1 MPKLFGRIDIYGV
14 IAVFYTTI
22 ENTLAPPL
30 GVREALKMVRTLV
43 ITVDRD
49 NDLGVKAGIRGSVVG
64 RRQVLTAALRLG
76 IADPEESDTNA
87 ILGALHQH
95 DLLAE
100 GAEPNDEV
108 EIAILTGDERVGIKS
123 DRNIA
128 QQLEDVISEFQPD
141 RGILV
146 TDGMEDESVLPILS
160 SRLSIDHVEKII
172 VRQSKGIE
180 GTYYYIAKA
189 IEDPRWRARL
199 LVPIAVFMMI
209 LGLGMILPNGA
220 VLIGSMPLLVGV
232 YLLFKGLGAEDRL
245 ERLMRDMRES
255 ADAAILSSLLWAVTG
270 VAILLAVVE
279 GYDTYAEFRVD
290 SGGSNI
296 LMGLTVLQK
305 SLTWIVLGALAFA
318 LSMMVLRWKKGNFSG
333 RSVLI
338 IAFGVVL
345 WTMATAAL
353 EVAIRITDGGGY
365 EYDVT
370 TIMNDWGQT
379 LLALFIFWALRT
391 GVRSWESK
399 QDTGRYWGV

>member
-1 MPKLFGRIDIYGV
+1 MANYP
-14 IAVFYTTI
+14 TI

-30 GVREALKMVRTLV
+30 GVREALEMVRTLV

-95 DLLAE
+95 DLLADN
-100 GAEPNDEV
+100 AEPNDAV

-123 DRNIA
+123 DQNIA
-128 QQLEDVISEFQPD
+128 QQLEDVIGEFQPD

-209 LGLGMILPNGA
+209 LGLGMILPNGI
-220 VLIGSMPLLVGV
+220 VILGSMPLLVGV

-279 GYDTYAEFRVD
+279 GYDTFGEFE
-290 SGGSNI
+290 GEASNI

-318 LSMMVLRWKKGNFSG
+318 LSLMVLRWKKGNFSG
-333 RSVLI
+333 RSVLV
-338 IAFGVVL
+338 IAFGAVL

-353 EVAIRITDGGGY
+353 DVAIRITTGGGY

-379 LLALFIFWALRT
+379 LLALFVFWAVRT
-391 GVRSWESK
+391 AVRSWESK

>member
-1 MPKLFGRIDIYGV
+1 MQ
-14 IAVFYTTI
+14 
-22 ENTLAPPL
+22 
-30 GVREALKMVRTLV
+30 EALNMVRTLV

-76 IADPEESDTNA
+76 TADPEESDTNA

-146 TDGMEDESVLPILS
+146 TDGMEDESVLPILT

-209 LGLGMILPNGA
+209 LGLGMILPNGT
-220 VLIGSMPLLVGV
+220 VIIGAMPLLVGV

-279 GYDTYAEFRVD
+279 GYDTYAEFQAI
-290 SGGSNI
+290 GGGTNI

-318 LSMMVLRWKKGNFSG
+318 LSLMVLRWKKGNFSG
-333 RSVLI
+333 RSVLV
-338 IAFGVVL
+338 IAFGAVL

-370 TIMNDWGQT
+370 TIMTDWGQT
-379 LLALFIFWALRT
+379 LLALFIFWAVRT

>member
-1 MPKLFGRIDIYGV
+1 MQ
-14 IAVFYTTI
+14 
-22 ENTLAPPL
+22 ETLN
-30 GVREALKMVRTLV
+30 MVRTLV
-43 ITVDRD
+43 MTVDRD

-146 TDGMEDESVLPILS
+146 TDGMEDESVLPILT
-160 SRLSIDHVEKII
+160 SRLSIDHIEKII

-209 LGLGMILPNGA
+209 LGLGMILPNGT
-220 VLIGSMPLLVGV
+220 VIIGAMPLLVGV

-279 GYDTYAEFRVD
+279 GYDTYAEFQTI
-290 SGGSNI
+290 GGGTNI

-318 LSMMVLRWKKGNFSG
+318 LSLMVLRWKKGNFSG
-333 RSVLI
+333 RSVLV
-338 IAFGVVL
+338 IAFGAVL

-353 EVAIRITDGGGY
+353 GVAIRITEGGGY

-370 TIMNDWGQT
+370 TIMTDWGQT
-379 LLALFIFWALRT
+379 LLALFVFWAVRT

>member
-1 MPKLFGRIDIYGV
+1 V
-14 IAVFYTTI
+14 Q
-22 ENTLAPPL
+22 
-30 GVREALKMVRTLV
+30 EALNMVRTLV

-146 TDGMEDESVLPILS
+146 TDGMEDESVLPILT

-209 LGLGMILPNGA
+209 LGLGMILPNGT
-220 VLIGSMPLLVGV
+220 VIIGAMPLLVGV

-279 GYDTYAEFRVD
+279 GYDTYAEFQAI
-290 SGGSNI
+290 GGGTNI

-318 LSMMVLRWKKGNFSG
+318 LSLMVLRWKKGNFSG
-333 RSVLI
+333 RSVLV
-338 IAFGVVL
+338 IAFGAVL

-370 TIMNDWGQT
+370 TIMTDWGQT
-379 LLALFIFWALRT
+379 LLALFVFWAVRT

>member
-1 MPKLFGRIDIYGV
+1 MQ
-14 IAVFYTTI
+14 
-22 ENTLAPPL
+22 
-30 GVREALKMVRTLV
+30 EALNMVRTLV

-146 TDGMEDESVLPILS
+146 TDGMEDESVLPILT

-209 LGLGMILPNGA
+209 LGLGMILPNGT
-220 VLIGSMPLLVGV
+220 VIIGAMPLLVGV

-279 GYDTYAEFRVD
+279 GYDTYAEFQAI
-290 SGGSNI
+290 GGGTNI

-318 LSMMVLRWKKGNFSG
+318 LSLMVLRWKKGNFSG
-333 RSVLI
+333 RSVLV
-338 IAFGVVL
+338 IAFGAVL

-370 TIMNDWGQT
+370 TIMTDWGQT
-379 LLALFIFWALRT
+379 LLALFVFWAVRT

-399 QDTGRYWGV
+399 QDTGRYWGVLIRLF

>member
-1 MPKLFGRIDIYGV
+1 
-14 IAVFYTTI
+14 
-22 ENTLAPPL
+22 
-30 GVREALKMVRTLV
+30 MVRTLV

-95 DLLAE
+95 DLLAD

-220 VLIGSMPLLVGV
+220 ILIGSMPLLVGV

-290 SGGSNI
+290 GGGSNI

-338 IAFGVVL
+338 IAFGAVL

-399 QDTGRYWGV
+399 QDTGRYSGV

>member
-1 MPKLFGRIDIYGV
+1 MSKLFGRIDIYGL

-209 LGLGMILPNGA
+209 LGLGMILPNGT

-290 SGGSNI
+290 GGGSNI

-338 IAFGVVL
+338 IAFGAVL

-370 TIMNDWGQT
+370 TIINDWGQT

>member
-1 MPKLFGRIDIYGV
+1 
-14 IAVFYTTI
+14 
-22 ENTLAPPL
+22 
-30 GVREALKMVRTLV
+30 MVRTLV

-100 GAEPNDEV
+100 SAEPNDAV

-128 QQLEDVISEFQPD
+128 QQLEDVIAEFQPD
-141 RGILV
+141 RGVLV

-189 IEDPRWRARL
+189 IEDPRWRAKL

-209 LGLGMILPNGA
+209 LGLGMILPNGIVILGA
-220 VLIGSMPLLVGV
+220 MPLLVGV

-245 ERLMRDMRES
+245 ERLLRDMRES

-270 VAILLAVVE
+270 IAILLAVVE
-279 GYDTYAEFRVD
+279 GYDTFGEFD
-290 SGGSNI
+290 EGAGNI
-296 LMGLTVLQK
+296 LIGLTVLQK
-305 SLTWIVLGALAFA
+305 SLTWIVVGALAFA
-318 LSMMVLRWKKGNFSG
+318 LSLMVLRWKKGNFSG
-333 RSVLI
+333 RSILI
-338 IAFGVVL
+338 IAFGAVL
-345 WTMATAAL
+345 WTMASAAL
-353 EVAIRITDGGGY
+353 EVAIRITIFGGY

-370 TIMNDWGQT
+370 TITNDWGQT
-379 LLALFIFWALRT
+379 LFALFVFWAVRT

>member
-1 MPKLFGRIDIYGV
+1 V
-14 IAVFYTTI
+14 Q
-22 ENTLAPPL
+22 
-30 GVREALKMVRTLV
+30 EALDMVRTLV
-43 ITVDRD
+43 MTVDRD

-146 TDGMEDESVLPILS
+146 TDGMEDESVLPILT
-160 SRLSIDHVEKII
+160 SRLSIDHIEKII

-209 LGLGMILPNGA
+209 LGLGMILPNGT
-220 VLIGSMPLLVGV
+220 VIIGAMPLLVGV

-279 GYDTYAEFRVD
+279 GYDTYAEFQTI
-290 SGGSNI
+290 GGGTNI

-318 LSMMVLRWKKGNFSG
+318 LSLMVLRWKKGNFSG
-333 RSVLI
+333 RSVLV
-338 IAFGVVL
+338 IAFGAVL

-353 EVAIRITDGGGY
+353 GVAIRITEGGGY

-370 TIMNDWGQT
+370 TIMTDWGQT
-379 LLALFIFWALRT
+379 LLALFVFWAVRT

>member
-1 MPKLFGRIDIYGV
+1 
-14 IAVFYTTI
+14 
-22 ENTLAPPL
+22 
-30 GVREALKMVRTLV
+30 MVRTLV

-95 DLLAE
+95 DLLADN
-100 GAEPNDEV
+100 AEPNDAV

-123 DRNIA
+123 DQNIA
-128 QQLEDVISEFQPD
+128 QQLEDVIGEFQPD

-209 LGLGMILPNGA
+209 LGLGMILPNGI
-220 VLIGSMPLLVGV
+220 VILGSMPLLVGV

-279 GYDTYAEFRVD
+279 GYDTFGEFEGE
-290 SGGSNI
+290 SSNI

-318 LSMMVLRWKKGNFSG
+318 LSLMVLRWKKGNFSG
-333 RSVLI
+333 RSVLV
-338 IAFGVVL
+338 IAFGAVL

-353 EVAIRITDGGGY
+353 DVAIRITTGGGY

-379 LLALFIFWALRT
+379 LLALFVFWAVRT
-391 GVRSWESK
+391 AVRSWESK

>member
-1 MPKLFGRIDIYGV
+1 
-14 IAVFYTTI
+14 
-22 ENTLAPPL
+22 
-30 GVREALKMVRTLV
+30 MVRTLV

-95 DLLAE
+95 DLLADS
-100 GAEPNDEV
+100 AEPNDAV
-108 EIAILTGDERVGIKS
+108 EIVILTGDERVGIKS

-128 QQLEDVISEFQPD
+128 QQLEDVIGEFQPD
-141 RGILV
+141 RGVLV

-209 LGLGMILPNGA
+209 LGLGMILPNGIVILGA
-220 VLIGSMPLLVGV
+220 MPLLVGV

-255 ADAAILSSLLWAVTG
+255 ADAAILSSLLWAITG

-279 GYDTYAEFRVD
+279 GYDTFGEFE
-290 SGGSNI
+290 SAGGGSNI

-318 LSMMVLRWKKGNFSG
+318 LSMMVLRWKKGNFSS
-333 RSVLI
+333 RSILI
-338 IAFGVVL
+338 IAFGAVL
-345 WTMATAAL
+345 WTMSTAAL
-353 EVAIRITDGGGY
+353 RVAIRITGGDGY

-370 TIMNDWGQT
+370 TIMDDWGQT
-379 LLALFIFWALRT
+379 LLALFIFWAVRT

>member
-1 MPKLFGRIDIYGV
+1 
-14 IAVFYTTI
+14 
-22 ENTLAPPL
+22 
-30 GVREALKMVRTLV
+30 MVRTLV

-128 QQLEDVISEFQPD
+128 QQLEDVIAEFQPD

-290 SGGSNI
+290 GGGSNI

-318 LSMMVLRWKKGNFSG
+318 LSLMVLRWKKGNFSG

-338 IAFGVVL
+338 IAFGAVL

>member
-1 MPKLFGRIDIYGV
+1 MQ
-14 IAVFYTTI
+14 
-22 ENTLAPPL
+22 
-30 GVREALKMVRTLV
+30 EALNMVRTLV

-146 TDGMEDESVLPILS
+146 TDGMEDESVLPILT

-209 LGLGMILPNGA
+209 LGLGMILPNGT
-220 VLIGSMPLLVGV
+220 VIIGAMPLLVGV

-279 GYDTYAEFRVD
+279 GYDTYAEFQAI
-290 SGGSNI
+290 GGGTNI

-318 LSMMVLRWKKGNFSG
+318 LSLMVLRWKKGYFSG
-333 RSVLI
+333 RSVLV
-338 IAFGVVL
+338 IAFGAVL

-370 TIMNDWGQT
+370 TIMTDWGQT
-379 LLALFIFWALRT
+379 LLALFVFWAVRT

>member
-1 MPKLFGRIDIYGV
+1 MNIADIIPAYRDEINKGLSNIYPYGPDSLTKPV
-14 IAVFYTTI
+14 AYVLQGGGKRLRPLLTIFSAEACGGIKKDVFSAALAVEVLHNF
-22 ENTLAPPL
+22 
-30 GVREALKMVRTLV
+30 TLV
-43 ITVDRD
+43 HDDIMDQDIIRHGQQTVHHKWDD
-49 NDLGVKAGIRGSVVG
+49 GV
-64 RRQVLTAALRLG
+64 
-76 IADPEESDTNA
+76 
-87 ILGALHQH
+87 
-95 DLLAE
+95 
-100 GAEPNDEV
+100 
-108 EIAILTGDERVGIKS
+108 AILTGDERVGIKS

-128 QQLEDVISEFQPD
+128 QQLDDVISEFQPD

-290 SGGSNI
+290 GGGSNI

-338 IAFGVVL
+338 IAFGAVL

>member
-1 MPKLFGRIDIYGV
+1 MKSDLLVATSRGAI
-14 IAVFYTTI
+14 
-22 ENTLAPPL
+22 
-30 GVREALKMVRTLV
+30 MVRTLV
-43 ITVDRD
+43 ISVDRD
-49 NDLGVKAGIRGSVVG
+49 NDLGMKTAIRGPVIG
-64 RRQVLTAALRLG
+64 RKNVLTAALKLG

-100 GAEPNDEV
+100 GADPNDEV

-199 LVPIAVFMMI
+199 LVPISIFMMI
-209 LGLGMILPNGA
+209 LGLGMILPNGGA
-220 VLIGSMPLLVGV
+220 LIGAMPLLLGV

-279 GYDTYAEFRVD
+279 GYDTYGDISQTET
-290 SGGSNI
+290 SNI
-296 LMGLTVLQK
+296 LLGLEVLQK
-305 SLTWIVLGALAFA
+305 SLTWIVLGALSFA
-318 LSMMVLRWKKGNFSG
+318 LSLMVLRWKKGNFSG
-333 RSVLI
+333 RSILV
-338 IAFGVVL
+338 IAFGVVM

-353 EVAIRITDGGGY
+353 QVAIQIANGSGY
-365 EYDVT
+365 EYDVS
-370 TIMNDWGQT
+370 TIVQDWGNT
-379 LLALFIFWALRT
+379 ILALFIFWAVRT

>member
-1 MPKLFGRIDIYGV
+1 M
-14 IAVFYTTI
+14 
-22 ENTLAPPL
+22 
-30 GVREALKMVRTLV
+30 
-43 ITVDRD
+43 
-49 NDLGVKAGIRGSVVG
+49 VG

-95 DLLAE
+95 DLIAE
-100 GAEPNDEV
+100 NADPNDEV
-108 EIAILTGDERVGIKS
+108 EIAILTGDERGGVKS

-128 QQLEDVISEFQPD
+128 QQLEDVIAEFQPD

-146 TDGMEDESVLPILS
+146 TDGMEDESVLPILT

-199 LVPIAVFMMI
+199 LVPISIFMMI
-209 LGLGMILPNGA
+209 LGLGMILPGGGA
-220 VLIGSMPLLVGV
+220 LIGAMPLLLGV

-279 GYDTYAEFRVD
+279 GYDTYGDVSRTET
-290 SGGSNI
+290 SNI
-296 LMGLTVLQK
+296 LLGLEVLQK

-318 LSMMVLRWKKGNFSG
+318 LSLMVLRWKKGNFSG
-333 RSVLI
+333 RSILV
-338 IAFGVVL
+338 IAFGVVM

-353 EVAIRITDGGGY
+353 QVAIQIANGSGY
-365 EYDVT
+365 EYDVS
-370 TIMNDWGQT
+370 TIVQDWGNT
-379 LLALFIFWALRT
+379 ILSLFIFWAVRT

>member
-1 MPKLFGRIDIYGV
+1 
-14 IAVFYTTI
+14 
-22 ENTLAPPL
+22 
-30 GVREALKMVRTLV
+30 MVRTLV

-100 GAEPNDEV
+100 NSEPNDAV

-141 RGILV
+141 RGVLV

-209 LGLGMILPNGA
+209 LGLGMILPNGIVILGA
-220 VLIGSMPLLVGV
+220 MPLLVGV

-255 ADAAILSSLLWAVTG
+255 ADAAILSSLLWAITG

-279 GYDTYAEFRVD
+279 GYDTYAEFQVD
-290 SGGSNI
+290 GGGSNI

-305 SLTWIVLGALAFA
+305 SLTWIVLGALSFA
-318 LSMMVLRWKKGNFSG
+318 LSLMVLRWKKGHFSS

-338 IAFGVVL
+338 IAFGAVL

-353 EVAIRITDGGGY
+353 EVAIRITGGGGY

-370 TIMNDWGQT
+370 TIMDDWGQT
-379 LLALFIFWALRT
+379 LLALFIFWAVRT

-399 QDTGRYWGV
+399 QDTGRYWGVLIWLSSEDAAAAVCSSRCLARWRARRYFRG

>member
-1 MPKLFGRIDIYGV
+1 
-14 IAVFYTTI
+14 
-22 ENTLAPPL
+22 
-30 GVREALKMVRTLV
+30 MVRTLV
-43 ITVDRD
+43 MTVDRD

-100 GAEPNDEV
+100 SAEPNDAV

-128 QQLEDVISEFQPD
+128 QQLEDVIAEFQPD
-141 RGILV
+141 RGVLV
-146 TDGMEDESVLPILS
+146 TDGMEDESVLPILT

-209 LGLGMILPNGA
+209 LGLGMILPNGIVILGA
-220 VLIGSMPLLVGV
+220 MPLLVGV

-270 VAILLAVVE
+270 VAVLLAVVE
-279 GYDTYAEFRVD
+279 GYDTFGEFEE
-290 SGGSNI
+290 GGSNI
-296 LMGLTVLQK
+296 LIGLTVLQK
-305 SLTWIVLGALAFA
+305 SLTWIVVGALAFA
-318 LSMMVLRWKKGNFSG
+318 LSLMVLRWKKGNFSG
-333 RSVLI
+333 RSILI
-338 IAFGVVL
+338 IAFGAVL
-345 WTMATAAL
+345 WTMSTAAL
-353 EVAIRITDGGGY
+353 QVAIRITDGGGY

-379 LLALFIFWALRT
+379 LLALFIFWAVRT

>member
-1 MPKLFGRIDIYGV
+1 MQ
-14 IAVFYTTI
+14 
-22 ENTLAPPL
+22 
-30 GVREALKMVRTLV
+30 EALDMVRTLV
-43 ITVDRD
+43 MTVDRD

-146 TDGMEDESVLPILS
+146 TDGMEDESVLPILT
-160 SRLSIDHVEKII
+160 SRLSIDHIEKII

-209 LGLGMILPNGA
+209 LGLGMILPNGT
-220 VLIGSMPLLVGV
+220 VIIGAMPLLVGV

-279 GYDTYAEFRVD
+279 GYDTYAEFQTI
-290 SGGSNI
+290 GGGTNI

-318 LSMMVLRWKKGNFSG
+318 LSLMVLRWKKGNFSG
-333 RSVLI
+333 RSVLV
-338 IAFGVVL
+338 IAFGAVL

-353 EVAIRITDGGGY
+353 GVAIRITEGGGY

-370 TIMNDWGQT
+370 TIMTDWGQT
-379 LLALFIFWALRT
+379 LLALFVFWAVRT

>member
-1 MPKLFGRIDIYGV
+1 MQ
-14 IAVFYTTI
+14 
-22 ENTLAPPL
+22 
-30 GVREALKMVRTLV
+30 EALNMVRTLV

-146 TDGMEDESVLPILS
+146 TDGMEDESVLPILT

-209 LGLGMILPNGA
+209 LGLGMILPNGT
-220 VLIGSMPLLVGV
+220 VIIGAMPLLVGV

-279 GYDTYAEFRVD
+279 GYDTYAEFQAI
-290 SGGSNI
+290 GGGTNI

-318 LSMMVLRWKKGNFSG
+318 LSLMVLRWKKGNFSG
-333 RSVLI
+333 RSVLV
-338 IAFGVVL
+338 IAFGAVL

-370 TIMNDWGQT
+370 TIMTDWGQT
-379 LLALFIFWALRT
+379 LLALFVFWAVRT
-391 GVRSWESK
+391 GVRSRESK

>member
-1 MPKLFGRIDIYGV
+1 
-14 IAVFYTTI
+14 
-22 ENTLAPPL
+22 
-30 GVREALKMVRTLV
+30 MVRTLV

-100 GAEPNDEV
+100 GAEPNDAV

-141 RGILV
+141 RGVLV

-209 LGLGMILPNGA
+209 LGLGMILPNGIVILGA
-220 VLIGSMPLLVGV
+220 MPLLVGV

-255 ADAAILSSLLWAVTG
+255 ADAAILSSLLWAITG

-279 GYDTYAEFRVD
+279 GYDTFGEFE
-290 SGGSNI
+290 SAGGGSNI

-318 LSMMVLRWKKGNFSG
+318 LSLMVLRWKKGNFSS
-333 RSVLI
+333 RSILI
-338 IAFGVVL
+338 IAFGAVL
-345 WTMATAAL
+345 WTMSTAAL
-353 EVAIRITDGGGY
+353 RVAIRITDGGGY

-379 LLALFIFWALRT
+379 LLALFIFWAVRT
-391 GVRSWESK
+391 AVRSWESK

>member
-1 MPKLFGRIDIYGV
+1 M
-14 IAVFYTTI
+14 
-22 ENTLAPPL
+22 
-30 GVREALKMVRTLV
+30 REASLLVRTLV

-95 DLLAE
+95 DLIAE
-100 GAEPNDEV
+100 NADPNDEV
-108 EIAILTGDERVGIKS
+108 EIAILTGDERVGVKS

-128 QQLEDVISEFQPD
+128 QQLEDVIAEFQPD

-146 TDGMEDESVLPILS
+146 TDGMEDESVLPILT

-199 LVPIAVFMMI
+199 LVPISIFMMI
-209 LGLGMILPNGA
+209 LGLGMILPGGGA
-220 VLIGSMPLLVGV
+220 LIGAMPLLLGV

-279 GYDTYAEFRVD
+279 GYDTYGDVSRTET
-290 SGGSNI
+290 SNI
-296 LMGLTVLQK
+296 LLGLEVLQK

-318 LSMMVLRWKKGNFSG
+318 LSLMVLRWKKGNFSG
-333 RSVLI
+333 RSILV
-338 IAFGVVL
+338 IAFGVVM

-353 EVAIRITDGGGY
+353 QVAIQIANGSGY
-365 EYDVT
+365 EYDVS
-370 TIMNDWGQT
+370 TIVQDWGNT
-379 LLALFIFWALRT
+379 ILSLFIFWAVRT

>member
-1 MPKLFGRIDIYGV
+1 
-14 IAVFYTTI
+14 
-22 ENTLAPPL
+22 
-30 GVREALKMVRTLV
+30 MVRTLV

-95 DLLAE
+95 DLLADN
-100 GAEPNDEV
+100 AEPNDAV

-123 DRNIA
+123 DQNIA
-128 QQLEDVISEFQPD
+128 QQLEDVIGEFQPD

-146 TDGMEDESVLPILS
+146 TDGMEDESVLPLLS

-209 LGLGMILPNGA
+209 LGLGMILPNGI
-220 VLIGSMPLLVGV
+220 VILGSMPLLVGV

-279 GYDTYAEFRVD
+279 GYDTFGEFE
-290 SGGSNI
+290 GEASNI

-318 LSMMVLRWKKGNFSG
+318 LSLMVLRWKKGNFSG
-333 RSVLI
+333 RSVLV
-338 IAFGVVL
+338 IAFGAVL

-353 EVAIRITDGGGY
+353 DVAIRITTGGGY

-379 LLALFIFWALRT
+379 LLALFVFWAVRT
-391 GVRSWESK
+391 AVRSWESK

>member
-1 MPKLFGRIDIYGV
+1 
-14 IAVFYTTI
+14 
-22 ENTLAPPL
+22 
-30 GVREALKMVRTLV
+30 MVRTLV

-95 DLLAE
+95 DLLADN
-100 GAEPNDEV
+100 AEPNDAV

-123 DRNIA
+123 DQNIA
-128 QQLEDVISEFQPD
+128 QQLEDVIGQFQPD

-209 LGLGMILPNGA
+209 LGLGMILPNGI
-220 VLIGSMPLLVGV
+220 VILGSMPLLVGV

-279 GYDTYAEFRVD
+279 GYDTFGEFE
-290 SGGSNI
+290 GEASNI

-318 LSMMVLRWKKGNFSG
+318 LSLMVLRWKKGNFSG
-333 RSVLI
+333 RSVLV
-338 IAFGVVL
+338 IAFGAVL

-353 EVAIRITDGGGY
+353 DVAIRITTGGGY

-379 LLALFIFWALRT
+379 LLALFVFWAART
-391 GVRSWESK
+391 AVRWWEAK

>member
-1 MPKLFGRIDIYGV
+1 M
-14 IAVFYTTI
+14 
-22 ENTLAPPL
+22 
-30 GVREALKMVRTLV
+30 REALEMVRTLV

-100 GAEPNDEV
+100 SAEPNDAV
-108 EIAILTGDERVGIKS
+108 EIVILTGDERVGIKS
-123 DRNIA
+123 DRIIA
-128 QQLEDVISEFQPD
+128 QQFEDVIAEFQPD
-141 RGILV
+141 RGVLV

-209 LGLGMILPNGA
+209 LGLGMILPNGIVILGA
-220 VLIGSMPLLVGV
+220 MPLLVGV

-255 ADAAILSSLLWAVTG
+255 ADAAILSSLLWAITG

-279 GYDTYAEFRVD
+279 GYDTFGEFETAG
-290 SGGSNI
+290 GGSNI
-296 LMGLTVLQK
+296 LMGLTVLKK

-333 RSVLI
+333 RSILI
-338 IAFGVVL
+338 IAFGAVL

-353 EVAIRITDGGGY
+353 EVAIRITGGGGY

-370 TIMNDWGQT
+370 TIMDDWGQT
-379 LLALFIFWALRT
+379 LLALFVFWAVRT
-391 GVRSWESK
+391 AVRSWESK
-399 QDTGRYWGV
+399 QDTERYWGV